1 MSKPHLEF
9 PSKITTTP
17 GPRSSTSS
25 STSSD
30 DIDTLPYPAPLSRS
44 DFLSPTF
51 DPATYLSTLRNRHQT
66 LEDLRS
72 DLRSRSQLLN
82 RELLDLVNDNYE
94 HFLGLGDDLKGGEE
108 KVEGVRVGVLG
119 FRREVEGV
127 RTGVKERAK
136 EVRGLVEEKKRLR
149 REVLLGRGLLEV
161 GERVG
166 ELEGR
171 LGVGGGV
178 QDEDED
184 DVDDEEDEEEEDE
197 EDVEGVPVK
206 KLRRHA
212 DSYLIIRLLI
222 EKLGPGHPFL
232 VAQKSRLVDIRKTM
246 LLDLAAATRKAKS
259 VKASDAMLALV
270 QIYADLEAQSEGI
283 KVLKES

>member
-1 MSKPHLEF
+1 MSTFKLTSPSKP
-9 PSKITTTP
+9 TTTP
-17 GPRSSTSS
+17 HPRPSTSS
-25 STSSD
+25 SSSSSSD

-119 FRREVEGV
+119 FKREVEGV
-127 RTGVKERAK
+127 RTGVRERAE
-136 EVRGLVEEKKRLR
+136 EVKGLVEEKKRLR
-149 REVLLGRGLLEV
+149 REAMLGRGLLEV

-166 ELEGR
+166 ELERR
-171 LGVGGGV
+171 LGVGGGM
-178 QDEDED
+178 EDED
-184 DVDDEEDEEEEDE
+184 DVGDEDEEEEDE

-212 DSYLIIRLLI
+212 DSYLIIRLLM
-222 EKLGPGHPFL
+222 EKLGPEHPFL
-232 VAQKSRLVDIRKTM
+232 VAQKSRLVDIRRTM

-270 QIYADLEAQSEGI
+270 QIYADLEAQAEGI
-283 KVLKES
+283 KVLKGS